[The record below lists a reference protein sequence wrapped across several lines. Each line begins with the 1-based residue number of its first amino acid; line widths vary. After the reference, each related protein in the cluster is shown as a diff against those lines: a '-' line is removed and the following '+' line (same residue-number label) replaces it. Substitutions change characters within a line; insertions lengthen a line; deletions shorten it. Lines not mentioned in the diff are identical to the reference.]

1 MDHNHN
7 IDQRSHGTQFVYFA
21 GFTGITFFLMLAGVF
36 IPPLVL
42 YPAAMVY
49 GLVLAHLDN
58 KANGSKDMI
67 LYAAYAVAAVLA
79 VFFFIW
85 FVGLLVAGSG
95 IKAPSRVIGIMIVL
109 VVVLGLVPGYI
120 LLKFYQSQVNRKLE
134 DAYWKEYDAKQGQ
147 NTNA

>member
-1 MDHNHN
+1 M
-7 IDQRSHGTQFVYFA
+7 IY
-21 GFTGITFFLMLAGVF
+21 GV
-36 IPPLVL
+36 
-42 YPAAMVY
+42 
-49 GLVLAHLDN
+49 VLAHLDN
-58 KANGSKDMI
+58 KANNSKDMI
-67 LYAAYAVAAVLA
+67 LYAVYAVAAVLA

-95 IKAPSRVIGIMIVL
+95 IKAPSRVVGIMIVL

-147 NTNA
+147 KTNV

>member
-1 MDHNHN
+1 MDHNHD
-7 IDQRSHGTQFVYFA
+7 IDQRSHGVQFVYFA
-21 GFTGITFFLMLAGVF
+21 GFTGIAFFLMLAGVF
-36 IPPLVL
+36 IPPLIL
-42 YPAAMVY
+42 YPAAMIY
-49 GLVLAHLDN
+49 GVVLAHLDN
-58 KANGSKDMI
+58 KANNSKDMI
-67 LYAAYAVAAVLA
+67 LYAVYAVAAVLA

-95 IKAPSRVIGIMIVL
+95 IKAPSRVVGIMIVL

-147 NTNA
+147 KTNV